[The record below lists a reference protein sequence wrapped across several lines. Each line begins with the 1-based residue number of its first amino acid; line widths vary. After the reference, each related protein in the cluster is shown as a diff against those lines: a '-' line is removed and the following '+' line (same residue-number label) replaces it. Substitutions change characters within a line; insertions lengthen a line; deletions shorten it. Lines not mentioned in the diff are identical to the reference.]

1 MSELPLIAVTDSA
14 SCPRPIAEQIE
25 RLTKLTEL
33 RPQAVILRAKSLDK
47 AAYRTLALQAQQ
59 SCEAAGIALVLH
71 SDWQLA
77 RKLGIQ
83 NLHLPL
89 ALLRQLPACERA
101 HFTWLSTSVHSV
113 GEAQEAQALGATMLI
128 AGHIYTTQC
137 KAGLAPRGL
146 SFLQAV
152 CSTVSLPVYAIGGIG
167 FDGCAARRTQ
177 SEWSTRSVRN
187 ERIYEAV
194 ITFGK
199 SCAKSPCKI

>member
-14 SCPRPIAEQIE
+14 TCPRPLAEQIK

-47 AAYRTLALQAQQ
+47 TAYRKLALQAQQ
-59 SCEAAGIALVLH
+59 SCETAGIPLILH
-71 SDWQLA
+71 SDCQMA
-77 RKLGIQ
+77 RELGVK

-89 ALLRQLPACERA
+89 ALLRQLPAYERT

-113 GEAQEAQALGATMLI
+113 EEAIEAQALGSTMLV

-146 SFLQAV
+146 GFLQAV
-152 CSTVSLPVYAIGGIG
+152 CSAVSLPVYAIGGIG
-167 FDGCAARRTQ
+167 FDAEQHAELQANGARGACIMSAYMRL
-177 SEWSTRSVRN
+177 
-187 ERIYEAV
+187 
-194 ITFGK
+194 
-199 SCAKSPCKI
+199 

>member
-14 SCPRPIAEQIE
+14 SCPRPLAEQIE

-47 AAYRTLALQAQQ
+47 AAYRALALQAQQ
-59 SCEAAGIALVLH
+59 SYEAAGIALILH

-89 ALLRQLPACERA
+89 ALLRQMPACERT

-113 GEAQEAQALGATMLI
+113 EEAIEAQALGATVLI

-137 KAGLAPRGL
+137 KAGLTPRGL
-146 SFLQAV
+146 GFLQAV
-152 CSTVSLPVYAIGGIG
+152 CSAVSLPVYAIGGIG
-167 FDGCAARRTQ
+167 FDAAQHAELQANGACGACIMSAYMRL
-177 SEWSTRSVRN
+177 
-187 ERIYEAV
+187 
-194 ITFGK
+194 
-199 SCAKSPCKI
+199 

>member
-14 SCPRPIAEQIE
+14 SCPRPLAEQIE

-33 RPQAVILRAKSLDK
+33 RPQAVILRAKALDK

-59 SCEAAGIALVLH
+59 SCEAAGIPLILH

-77 RKLGIQ
+77 HDLGISM
-83 NLHLPL
+83 LHLPL
-89 ALLRQLPACERA
+89 ALLRQISEYERA
-101 HFTWLSTSVHSV
+101 YFTWLSTSVHSV
-113 GEAQEAQALGATMLI
+113 GEAQEAQALGATVLI

-152 CSTVSLPVYAIGGIG
+152 CSAISLPVYAIGGIG
-167 FDGCAARRTQ
+167 FNAAQHAELQANGARGACVMSAYMRL
-177 SEWSTRSVRN
+177 
-187 ERIYEAV
+187 
-194 ITFGK
+194 
-199 SCAKSPCKI
+199 

>member
-14 SCPRPIAEQIE
+14 TCPRPLAEQIE

-59 SCEAAGIALVLH
+59 SCEAAGIALILH

-77 RKLGIQ
+77 RELGISM
-83 NLHLPL
+83 LHLPL
-89 ALLRQLPACERA
+89 ALLRQISEYERA
-101 HFTWLSTSVHSV
+101 YFTWLSISVHSV
-113 GEAQEAQALGATMLI
+113 GEAQEAQALGATVLI

-152 CSTVSLPVYAIGGIG
+152 CSAISLPVYAIGGIG
-167 FDGCAARRTQ
+167 FDAVQHAELKANGARGACVMSAYMRL
-177 SEWSTRSVRN
+177 
-187 ERIYEAV
+187 
-194 ITFGK
+194 
-199 SCAKSPCKI
+199 

>member
-14 SCPRPIAEQIE
+14 SCPRPLADQIE

-47 AAYRTLALQAQQ
+47 AAYRTLALHAQQ
-59 SCEAAGIALVLH
+59 SCEATGIALILH

-77 RKLGIQ
+77 HELGI
-83 NLHLPL
+83 NKLHLPL
-89 ALLRQLPACERA
+89 ALLRQMPACKRT

-113 GEAQEAQALGATMLI
+113 GEAQEAQALGVTMLI

-167 FDGCAARRTQ
+167 FDAAQHAELKANGARGACVMSAYMRL
-177 SEWSTRSVRN
+177 
-187 ERIYEAV
+187 
-194 ITFGK
+194 
-199 SCAKSPCKI
+199 

>member
-14 SCPRPIAEQIE
+14 SCPRPLPEQIE

-33 RPQAVILRAKSLDK
+33 RPQSVILRAKALDK

-59 SCEAAGIALVLH
+59 SCKVTGIPLILH

-77 RKLGIQ
+77 HDLGISK
-83 NLHLPL
+83 LHLPL
-89 ALLRQLPACERA
+89 ALLRQMPACKRT

-113 GEAQEAQALGATMLI
+113 EEAIEAQALGATVLI

-146 SFLQAV
+146 GFLQAV
-152 CSTVSLPVYAIGGIG
+152 CSAVSLPVYSIGGIS
-167 FDGCAARRTQ
+167 FDAAQHAELQANGARVMSAYMRL
-177 SEWSTRSVRN
+177 
-187 ERIYEAV
+187 
-194 ITFGK
+194 
-199 SCAKSPCKI
+199 

>member
-14 SCPRPIAEQIE
+14 TCPRPLPEQIA
-25 RLTKLTEL
+25 RLAKLPEL
-33 RPQAVILRAKSLDK
+33 RPQAVILRAKALDK

-59 SCEAAGIALVLH
+59 SCEAAGIPLILH

-77 RKLGIQ
+77 RELGI
-83 NLHLPL
+83 NMLHLPL
-89 ALLRQLPACERA
+89 ALLRQISEYERA
-101 HFTWLSTSVHSV
+101 YFTWLSTSVHSV

-167 FDGCAARRTQ
+167 FDAAQHAELKANGARGACVMSAYMRL
-177 SEWSTRSVRN
+177 
-187 ERIYEAV
+187 
-194 ITFGK
+194 
-199 SCAKSPCKI
+199 

>member
-14 SCPRPIAEQIE
+14 TCPRPLPEQIA
-25 RLTKLTEL
+25 RLAKLSEL

-59 SCEAAGIALVLH
+59 SCEAAGIPLILH

-77 RKLGIQ
+77 RELGISM
-83 NLHLPL
+83 LHLPL
-89 ALLRQLPACERA
+89 ALLRQMPACKRT

-113 GEAQEAQALGATMLI
+113 EEAIEAQALGATVLI

-146 SFLQAV
+146 GFLQNV
-152 CSTVSLPVYAIGGIG
+152 CSTVNLPVYAIGGIS
-167 FDGCAARRTQ
+167 FDASQHAELKANGARGACVM
-177 SEWSTRSVRN
+177 SA
-187 ERIYEAV
+187 YM
-194 ITFGK
+194 K
-199 SCAKSPCKI
+199 L

>member
-14 SCPRPIAEQIE
+14 SCPRPLPEQIE

-47 AAYRTLALQAQQ
+47 AAYRSLALQAQQ
-59 SCEAAGIALVLH
+59 SCEAAGIPLILH

-77 RKLGIQ
+77 RELGISM
-83 NLHLPL
+83 LHLPL
-89 ALLRQLPACERA
+89 ALLRQISEYERA
-101 HFTWLSTSVHSV
+101 YFTWLSTSVHSV
-113 GEAQEAQALGATMLI
+113 GEAQEAQALGATVLI

-146 SFLQAV
+146 GFLRAV

-167 FDGCAARRTQ
+167 FDAAQHAELQANGARGACVM
-177 SEWSTRSVRN
+177 SA
-187 ERIYEAV
+187 YM
-194 ITFGK
+194 K
-199 SCAKSPCKI
+199 S

>member
-14 SCPRPIAEQIE
+14 SCPRPLAEQIE

-47 AAYRTLALQAQQ
+47 AAYRTLALHAQQ
-59 SCEAAGIALVLH
+59 SCEATGIALILR

-77 RKLGIQ
+77 HELGISK
-83 NLHLPL
+83 LHLPL
-89 ALLRQLPACERA
+89 ALLRQMPACERT

-113 GEAQEAQALGATMLI
+113 GEAQEAQALGATVLI

-137 KAGLAPRGL
+137 KADLAPRGL

-152 CSTVSLPVYAIGGIG
+152 CSAISLPVYAIGGIG
-167 FDGCAARRTQ
+167 FDAEQHAELQANGARGACVMSAYMRL
-177 SEWSTRSVRN
+177 
-187 ERIYEAV
+187 
-194 ITFGK
+194 
-199 SCAKSPCKI
+199 

>member
-14 SCPRPIAEQIE
+14 SCPRPLPEQIE

-59 SCEAAGIALVLH
+59 SCEAAGIALILH

-77 RKLGIQ
+77 RELGISM
-83 NLHLPL
+83 LHLPL
-89 ALLRQLPACERA
+89 ALLRQISEYERA
-101 HFTWLSTSVHSV
+101 YFTWLSTSVHSV
-113 GEAQEAQALGATMLI
+113 GEAQEAQELGATVLI
-128 AGHIYTTQC
+128 AGHIYTTHC

-146 SFLQAV
+146 GFLQAV

-167 FDGCAARRTQ
+167 FDAAQ
-177 SEWSTRSVRN
+177 HAEL
-187 ERIYEAV
+187 
-194 ITFGK
+194 K
-199 SCAKSPCKI
+199 SNGARGACVMSAYMKL

>member
-14 SCPRPIAEQIE
+14 TCPRPLAEQIE
-25 RLTKLTEL
+25 RLAKLSEL

-59 SCEAAGIALVLH
+59 SCEAAGIPLILH

-77 RKLGIQ
+77 RELGIQ

-89 ALLRQLPACERA
+89 ALLRQLPACERTY
-101 HFTWLSTSVHSV
+101 FIRLSTPVHSV
-113 GEAQEAQALGATMLI
+113 GEAQEAQALGATVLI

-146 SFLQAV
+146 GFLQNV
-152 CSTVSLPVYAIGGIG
+152 CSTVNLPVYAIGGIS
-167 FDGCAARRTQ
+167 FDASQHAELQANGARGACVMSAYMRL
-177 SEWSTRSVRN
+177 
-187 ERIYEAV
+187 
-194 ITFGK
+194 
-199 SCAKSPCKI
+199 

>member
-14 SCPRPIAEQIE
+14 SCPRPLAEQIE

-59 SCEAAGIALVLH
+59 SCEATGIPLILH

-77 RKLGIQ
+77 RELGISM
-83 NLHLPL
+83 LHLPL
-89 ALLRQLPACERA
+89 ALLRQISEYERA
-101 HFTWLSTSVHSV
+101 YFTWLSTSVHSV
-113 GEAQEAQALGATMLI
+113 GEAQEAQELGATVLI

-146 SFLQAV
+146 GFLQAV

-167 FDGCAARRTQ
+167 FDAEQHAELLANGARGACVMSAYMRL
-177 SEWSTRSVRN
+177 
-187 ERIYEAV
+187 
-194 ITFGK
+194 
-199 SCAKSPCKI
+199 